1 MPGLFSLYASARGL
15 ARGWGLRDPL
25 GMPDYHD
32 HPEPAL
38 SRALRER
45 RHALGDPEAWEPA
58 RAEALADGAGYDAET
73 ALRVLRG

>member
-1 MPGLFSLYASARGL
+1 
-15 ARGWGLRDPL
+15 
-25 GMPDYHD
+25 MPDYHD